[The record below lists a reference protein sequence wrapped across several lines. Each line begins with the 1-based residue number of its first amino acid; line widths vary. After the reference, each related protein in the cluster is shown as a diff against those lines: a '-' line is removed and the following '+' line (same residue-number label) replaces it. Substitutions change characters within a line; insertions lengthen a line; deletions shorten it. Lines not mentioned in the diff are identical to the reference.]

1 MNFSILLPFRFLHFP
16 LSFVVVISI
25 LYSFLSVQSVA
36 PKQTVVWCC
45 CFSLQFMGTWYE
57 ILWIAPSYNDGGD
70 LWINYYHVYSA
81 DDYGVVT
88 GYYSGK

>member
-1 MNFSILLPFRFLHFP
+1 
-16 LSFVVVISI
+16 
-25 LYSFLSVQSVA
+25 
-36 PKQTVVWCC
+36 
-45 CFSLQFMGTWYE
+45 MGTWYE